1 MTIRT
6 PHPNARTL
14 RKKMPSAEKRL
25 WFFIRRK
32 QLGGFRFRRQ
42 HTIGPYIADFV
53 CIETKLVVE
62 LDGEQHGY
70 DRERARDCRRDECME
85 AQGFHVT
92 RNWNHDVYNN
102 INDVLEA
109 ILNAAEN
116 AVRARDVLKDETP

>member
-1 MTIRT
+1 
-6 PHPNARTL
+6 
-14 RKKMPSAEKRL
+14 MPSAEKRL

-53 CIETKLVVE
+53 CIEAKLVVE

-70 DRERARDCRRDECME
+70 DWERAHDCRRDEFME
-85 AQGFHVT
+85 ARGFHVT
-92 RNWNHDVYNN
+92 RNWNHGVYDN

-109 ILNAAEN
+109 ILYAAEN
-116 AVRARDVLKDETP
+116 TVRARDVLKDETP